1 MEESGAPISVDL
13 SEGAYLANLLL
24 TVPSLPMVYLD
35 SDRIFTRQRL
45 VANPLSTEVVRL
57 VAAHS
62 SNDLLAENIVNVIDG
77 GELSSCKWLRRR
89 TNPLPFEPAPNSN
102 VLNSK
107 FKI

>member
-1 MEESGAPISVDL
+1 MSTLLGLVEESGAPISVDLL

-24 TVPSLPMVYLD
+24 TDAFVTDDPLD

-45 VANPLSTEVVRL
+45 VANRFSTEVVRL

-77 GELSSCKWLRRR
+77 GGLSSANGFVGEQPYAR
-89 TNPLPFEPAPNSN
+89 T
-102 VLNSK
+102 
-107 FKI
+107 